1 MKLLVEI
8 LLAIF
13 LHPIAWVL
21 CVINIVGR
29 TDMGGLKKLLWIII
43 TFVWGIGPI
52 LYVLLA
58 GVTIWCV
65 AEPSSGMGGRAATRA
80 LVLGLLCLPFGIL
93 APFATWA
100 GAGSL

>member
-1 MKLLVEI
+1 MKLVVEI

-29 TDMGGLKKLLWIII
+29 TNLSGLWKLLWILI

-52 LYVLLA
+52 LYILL
-58 GVTIWCV
+58 GDGTFW
-65 AEPSSGMGGRAATRA
+65 
-80 LVLGLLCLPFGIL
+80 
-93 APFATWA
+93 
-100 GAGSL
+100 

>member
-29 TDMGGLKKLLWIII
+29 ADMGGVKKVVWIIV
-43 TFVWGIGPI
+43 TFIWGIGPI
-52 LYVLLA
+52 LYLL
-58 GVTIWCV
+58 
-65 AEPSSGMGGRAATRA
+65 
-80 LVLGLLCLPFGIL
+80 LGD
-93 APFATWA
+93 
-100 GAGSL
+100 GAFW